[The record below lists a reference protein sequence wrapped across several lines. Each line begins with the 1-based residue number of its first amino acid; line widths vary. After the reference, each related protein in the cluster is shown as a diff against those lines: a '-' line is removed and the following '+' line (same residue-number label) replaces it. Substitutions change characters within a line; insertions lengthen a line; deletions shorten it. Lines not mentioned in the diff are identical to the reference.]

1 MRLFVGIGLPE
12 SIAQALAGAACRS
25 VSLAPGSASRIRWT
39 PPGSLHV
46 TLSFLGQVEPARLEP
61 IAAALAGVT
70 ASPLLLALDGLGLF
84 ADAGIAVAK
93 VKPSPL
99 LLALA
104 GKVVAAMETCGIPPE
119 KRPYQPHVTLARAK
133 GRLPLRITRAEES
146 AFTASFDATEF
157 RLYQSQ
163 TLPQGAHYEILRAFP
178 LK

>member
-70 ASPLLLALDGLGLF
+70 ASPLLLALDGLGLSLLVERHDD
-84 ADAGIAVAK
+84 DARAVAAHDARLLEE
-93 VKPSPL
+93 VLLPL
-99 LLALA
+99 LQA
-104 GKVVAAMETCGIPPE
+104 
-119 KRPYQPHVTLARAK
+119 Q
-133 GRLPLRITRAEES
+133 
-146 AFTASFDATEF
+146 
-157 RLYQSQ
+157 
-163 TLPQGAHYEILRAFP
+163 
-178 LK
+178 